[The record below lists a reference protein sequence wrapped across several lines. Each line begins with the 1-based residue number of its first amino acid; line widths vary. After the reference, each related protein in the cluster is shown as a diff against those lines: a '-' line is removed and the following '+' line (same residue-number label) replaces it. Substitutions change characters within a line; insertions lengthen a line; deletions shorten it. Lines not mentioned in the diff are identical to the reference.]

1 MRTIALLL
9 TFFATAVSA
18 QSVEELIASAE
29 NNNVHAQL
37 QLAERFLRGR
47 DVEQSDQDAIYWYQK
62 AAEGGS
68 HVAAAKLGFAYY
80 RGIGTKSSDEKASF
94 WLSQAA
100 FAGDPQSTYL
110 LGRLYEG
117 RKEPLNN
124 LILAEVWY
132 QKAATINPKAEN
144 DFARVAEKRFNQLR
158 AKQLSKMESMDLA
171 EQTPSVNQ
179 HSKSDNPQA
188 ISNPTYALSSALLG
202 VLVLVCLL
210 WKKNRSLRAH
220 SKSLEEQ
227 IQQQKLKWTKELSSK
242 TERLK
247 KQKSQIETLYKHV
260 KNTSTTSS
268 TNHEALN
275 LSCALFGFNPA
286 KIPEQKQIKVRY
298 KQLCKVYH
306 PDLQGSDDEMKR
318 LNQALKIILAFKT
331 K

>member
-1 MRTIALLL
+1 MRSVALLISI
-9 TFFATAVSA
+9 FATFVSA
-18 QSVEELIASAE
+18 QSVEELTASAE

-37 QLAERFLRGR
+37 KLAERFLRGR
-47 DVEQSDQDAIYWYQK
+47 DVEQSDREALYWYQK

-68 HVAAAKLGFAYY
+68 HVAAAKLGYAYY

-117 RKEPLNN
+117 KQEPLDN
-124 LILAEVWY
+124 LVLAEVWY
-132 QKAATINPKAEN
+132 KKAATINPKAEN

-158 AKQLSKMESMDLA
+158 AKQLSKMKNMDME
-171 EQTPSVNQ
+171 EQQPEIVQ
-179 HSKSDNPQA
+179 HSKNDNPHT
-188 ISNPTYALSSALLG
+188 ISSLTYALSGVLLG
-202 VLVLVCLL
+202 MLVLILLL
-210 WKKNRSLRAH
+210 WKKIRSLRSH
-220 SKSLEEQ
+220 SNSLETH
-227 IQQQKLKWTKELSSK
+227 IQQQKIKWTKELNSK

-260 KNTSTTSS
+260 KNTSSS
-268 TNHEALN
+268 GPTNHEALT

-286 KIPEQKQIKVRY
+286 NIPQQKQIKIRY

-318 LNQALKIILAFKT
+318 LNQALKTILAFKV

>member
-18 QSVEELIASAE
+18 QNVEELIASAE

-117 RKEPLNN
+117 RKEPL
-124 LILAEVWY
+124 ILMV
-132 QKAATINPKAEN
+132 KAIFLVMIAT
-144 DFARVAEKRFNQLR
+144 
-158 AKQLSKMESMDLA
+158 
-171 EQTPSVNQ
+171 
-179 HSKSDNPQA
+179 HS
-188 ISNPTYALSSALLG
+188 
-202 VLVLVCLL
+202 
-210 WKKNRSLRAH
+210 R
-220 SKSLEEQ
+220 
-227 IQQQKLKWTKELSSK
+227 
-242 TERLK
+242 RL
-247 KQKSQIETLYKHV
+247 
-260 KNTSTTSS
+260 
-268 TNHEALN
+268 
-275 LSCALFGFNPA
+275 
-286 KIPEQKQIKVRY
+286 
-298 KQLCKVYH
+298 
-306 PDLQGSDDEMKR
+306 M
-318 LNQALKIILAFKT
+318 
-331 K
+331 